1 MASILL
7 DIFTDPR
14 CTQHESSLLALL
26 TVRDLIRVAAVSA
39 SIRTPL
45 RFVELLN
52 VKGCRRSGGD
62 SSTPWPGLPGL
73 FRTKSAIAAGFG
85 LFAHQIASLRALT
98 RAESRNVGFG
108 EMRGGIFGDA
118 PGLGKTVTALAL
130 IVSTSGVRAQ
140 DPLRSMGTRTPFD
153 SDKWRALARE
163 GIMMTNRGP
172 GRGINQY
179 RNTLRDA
186 SMCSHPDYKACSTLL
201 GKVHGT
207 WRSPRAFEADMRA
220 KIAARLR
227 GARVGERARMNAE
240 LRRGTAELRVLCSD
254 LTRLGT
260 AERCRLQH
268 EARLRATS
276 ATLVVVPD
284 PLLEHWFQTVRVCYC
299 AARRSR
305 AAVAPQSRRSA
316 FEVSSIAE
324 KKVENVSHFT
334 AVCCS

>member
-26 TVRDLIRVAAVSA
+26 TARDLIRVAAVSA

-118 PGLGKTVTALAL
+118 PGLGKTAV
-130 IVSTSGVRAQ
+130 IV
-140 DPLRSMGTRTPFD
+140 L
-153 SDKWRALARE
+153 E
-163 GIMMTNRGP
+163 
-172 GRGINQY
+172 
-179 RNTLRDA
+179 
-186 SMCSHPDYKACSTLL
+186 LL
-201 GKVHGT
+201 GIPRQDVQQGS
-207 WRSPRAFEADMRA
+207 RS
-220 KIAARLR
+220 
-227 GARVGERARMNAE
+227 
-240 LRRGTAELRVLCSD
+240 
-254 LTRLGT
+254 
-260 AERCRLQH
+260 
-268 EARLRATS
+268 
-276 ATLVVVPD
+276 
-284 PLLEHWFQTVRVCYC
+284 
-299 AARRSR
+299 
-305 AAVAPQSRRSA
+305 
-316 FEVSSIAE
+316 SSH
-324 KKVENVSHFT
+324 KRP
-334 AVCCS
+334 